1 MNKIYYLGQLASDIE
16 SAGDSY
22 RIQYSPKEVSIVLSL
37 TSPSDLALCQ
47 PTGTSNSSSTSTTTA
62 NTQEV
67 SSASVVDT
75 KTGLTIKCPDNC
87 AACTSSESCS
97 ICRVGYSLS
106 DQSGK
111 CVFCNGC
118 LTCSPADSSVCY
130 MCFAPTILNK
140 TTSTCDLP

>member
-1 MNKIYYLGQLASDIE
+1 MGELASDIE
-16 SAGDSY
+16 STGDSY

-47 PTGTSNSSSTSTTTA
+47 TSGTTNSTTNSTTSA

-67 SSASVVDT
+67 KPASVVDE

-106 DQSGK
+106 
-111 CVFCNGC
+111 
-118 LTCSPADSSVCY
+118 
-130 MCFAPTILNK
+130 
-140 TTSTCDLP
+140 